1 MSEGREETIMTA
13 RASLWIATIVL
24 AITMLGSV
32 SQAQPE
38 DLSLFVAADGN
49 DGNPGTNDKPFAT
62 LERARDEIRKF
73 KRDKA
78 PASPTTVNV
87 RAGRYFLEHTF
98 KLSSEDSGTA
108 AATIVYRGYEKDR
121 PSLIGGKAITGFAPY
136 KDQILVADVAKQGLK
151 GIAFRQPFFDGGR
164 QILARY
170 PNYDPQ
176 DPCAGGW
183 AYVDGKDA
191 DMYRDQPEDSK
202 RLLRF
207 KEQDARTWAKSGE
220 AEVFIFPRFNW
231 WNNIVRIAS
240 VDRDHDTMTLAA
252 DCSYAIRPG
261 DHYDARG

>member
-1 MSEGREETIMTA
+1 MRA
-13 RASLWIATIVL
+13 RAGLGIAAIVM
-24 AITMLGSV
+24 AITMFGAV
-32 SQAQPE
+32 SEARSE

-49 DGNPGTNDKPFAT
+49 DGNPGTKDKPFAT

-73 KRDKA
+73 KRGKA
-78 PASPTTVNV
+78 PASTTTVNV
-87 RAGRYFLEHTF
+87 RAGRYFMEHTF
-98 KLSSEDSGTA
+98 KLSSEASGTA
-108 AATIVYRGYEKDR
+108 AAPIVYRGYEKDR
-121 PSLIGGKAITGFAPY
+121 PSLIGGKAITGFASY

-207 KEQDARTWAKSGE
+207 KEQDARTWARPDEGE
-220 AEVFIFPRFNW
+220 VCIFPRF
-231 WNNIVRIAS
+231 RS
-240 VDRDHDTMTLAA
+240 E
-252 DCSYAIRPG
+252 
-261 DHYDARG
+261 